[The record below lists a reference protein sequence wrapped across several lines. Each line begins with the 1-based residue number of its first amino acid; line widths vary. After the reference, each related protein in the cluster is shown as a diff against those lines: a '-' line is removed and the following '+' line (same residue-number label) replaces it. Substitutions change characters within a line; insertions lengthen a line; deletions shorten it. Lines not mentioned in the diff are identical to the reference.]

1 MTKCNSNKLSHR
13 EISNFI
19 YSLYGSE
26 KPVGLHYPY
35 LNAECLWTVT
45 QCLES
50 TFVSSVGKMIEDVE
64 QQLASITGAKYV
76 NATVNGTSAL
86 HLALHCLGIQRS
98 DLVITQSLSFVAT
111 ANAIKMCGADPVF
124 IDVDRQNLGMCPIQ
138 LKRFL
143 EGRCEKKGKQC
154 FLRGTKRQVKA
165 VVPMHTFG
173 MPAHIEEIVEIAR
186 KWNLFVVEDAAES
199 LGSTFNAN
207 HTGTFGDVGIL
218 SFNGNKIATAGGG
231 GATITNNHNLHQRME
246 HIGKTAKVSGEKF
259 FYHDELGFNYRM
271 PALNAALLLAQL
283 KNFKEILK
291 NKRQTAFL
299 YRQFFAGS
307 NYKYIDE
314 RNSVQSNF
322 WLNSILCK
330 SETEKD
336 SLLQNL
342 HDAFIEARPIW
353 TPLHTLP
360 MYRDCIRDNLFETL
374 SAYQRVVS
382 LPSSVREL
390 KFTND

>member
-1 MTKCNSNKLSHR
+1 MTKCNSDTISHR

-19 YSLYGSE
+19 HSLYGSD
-26 KPVGLHYPY
+26 KAVGLHYPH
-35 LNAECLWTVT
+35 LNAECLQAVT
-45 QCLES
+45 RCVES
-50 TFVSSVGKMIEDVE
+50 TFVSSIGKTIEDVE

-86 HLALHCLGIQRS
+86 HLALHSLGIQRS

-111 ANAIKMCGADPVF
+111 ANAIKMCGADPIF
-124 IDVDRQNLGMCPIQ
+124 IDVDSQNLGMCPIQ
-138 LKRFL
+138 LKTFL
-143 EGRCEKKGKQC
+143 EGRCEIKGERC
-154 FLRGTKRQVKA
+154 FLRGAKREVKA

-173 MPAHIEEIVEIAR
+173 MPVHIEEIVDIAR

-199 LGSTFNAN
+199 LGSTLNSK

-218 SFNGNKIATAGGG
+218 SFNGNKIVTAGGG
-231 GATITNNHNLHQRME
+231 GATITNNVDLHKRMA

-283 KNFKEILK
+283 KDFKEILK
-291 NKRQTAFL
+291 NKRQTACL
-299 YRQFFAGS
+299 YGQFFAGS
-307 NYKYIDE
+307 NYKYLDE
-314 RNSVQSNF
+314 RNGVKSNF
-322 WLNSILCK
+322 WLNSIICD
-330 SETEKD
+330 SEAAKD
-336 SLLQNL
+336 TLLL
-342 HDAFIEARPIW
+342 HLHEASVEARPIW
-353 TPLHTLP
+353 IPLHTLP
-360 MYRDCIRDNLFETL
+360 MYQDSIRDNLSETL

-390 KFTND
+390 K